1 MAFDYLRIA
10 EITQLGNSAG
20 TLYANPSSKKT
31 YLRLIVLHNTN
42 TTSETVRL
50 YIVPDSSGSEGT
62 AGDAN
67 KFYQGIIAP
76 NDTVVLEFPAVGL
89 MLVDVNDTIQGYST
103 TASKVSVQI
112 YGGQE

>member
-1 MAFDYLRIA
+1 MAFDYLRIQ
-10 EITQLGNSAG
+10 EIAQLGNSAG

-31 YLRLIVLHNTN
+31 YIRLIVLHNTN

-50 YIVPDSSGSEGT
+50 YLVPDSSGSEGS

-67 KFYQGIIAP
+67 KFYQGTISP
-76 NDTVVLEFPAVGL
+76 NDTVIMEFPTVGL
-89 MLVDVNDTIQGYST
+89 MLIDTNDTIQGYST
-103 TASKVSVQI
+103 TASKVTCQI